1 MSFLPN
7 IVGAHLLFQRRGQVL
22 LGLRPPDTLSAT
34 HVWHVPAG
42 HVERESARA
51 CAVREAGEELGVI
64 VAEPDLEL
72 VHTVHLLDTD
82 AAATDANAHAVPRLQ
97 LFFRVHRW
105 HGEPRLMEPGQCV
118 KWQWWPLHALPDPTV
133 EYTVAALEGIA
144 NGWPYTDMGWP
155 R

>member
-7 IVGAHLLFQRRGQVL
+7 VLGAHLVFERDGHVL
-22 LGLRPPDTLSAT
+22 LGLRPPDALFAAN
-34 HVWHVPAG
+34 VWHVPAG

-51 CAVREAGEELGVI
+51 CAVREAREELGVT
-64 VAEPDLEL
+64 VHEPDLEL
-72 VHTVHLLDTD
+72 VHTVHLLGAENT
-82 AAATDANAHAVPRLQ
+82 VPRLQ

-105 HGEPRLMEPGQCV
+105 HGEPRVMEPDRCV
-118 KWQWWPLHALPDPTV
+118 KWQWWPLHTLPEPTV

-144 NGWPYTDMGWP
+144 HGWPYTDVGWL